1 MQDVKN
7 IEDKVDNYK
16 GFITM
21 TIKEE
26 RYDTLY
32 MDIAKRVAQ
41 MSYDSDTQVGA
52 VIVKDGNIISM
63 GWNGTPSGFDNN
75 CKHPETGITLSTVI
89 HAEAN
94 AICKLARTSGS
105 GLGSTLY
112 TTLSP
117 CIECT
122 KLILQSGISEI
133 VVEKA
138 YEKDLEGFKILNEKG
153 MIRVC
158 KSITKE

>member
-1 MQDVKN
+1 MQDERN
-7 IEDKVDNYK
+7 IEDKVDNNI
-16 GFITM
+16 GFNTM
-21 TIKEE
+21 TLKEE
-26 RYDTLY
+26 RYDTFY
-32 MDIAKRVAQ
+32 MDIANRVAE

-52 VIVKDGNIISM
+52 IIVKDGNIISM

-75 CKHPETGITLSTVI
+75 CKHPETGVTLSTVI

-105 GLGSTLY
+105 GLGATLY

-122 KLILQSGISEI
+122 KLILQSGISEV

-153 MIRVC
+153 MLRIC
-158 KSITKE
+158 KSTTKQ

>member
-1 MQDVKN
+1 
-7 IEDKVDNYK
+7 
-16 GFITM
+16 M
-21 TIKEE
+21 TLKEI
-26 RYDTLY
+26 RYDDLY
-32 MDIAKRVAQ
+32 MDIAKRVSE
-41 MSYDSDTQVGA
+41 MSYDTDTQVGA

-63 GWNGTPSGFDNN
+63 GWNGTPAGFPNE
-75 CKHPETGITLSTVI
+75 CKSATTGSTLPYVI

-94 AICKLARTSGS
+94 AICKLARTNGA
-105 GLGSTLY
+105 GLGATLY

-122 KLILQSGISEI
+122 KLILQSGISE
-133 VVEKA
+133 VVVDKA